1 MSEDK
6 IYTVVIQRKGE
17 VEVYGSSFED
27 AIESV
32 KEMYEGGDACAEL
45 NDASYTVRHVRKS

>member
-6 IYTVVIQRKGE
+6 IYRVSIHREGE
-17 VEVYGSSFED
+17 VEVYGSSQED
-27 AIESV
+27 AIKSV